1 VLGPTK
7 EAPACELPKK
17 TTKTS
22 RALESVSKLWDR
34 AAKDKKTKGQGKPKS
49 PACSK
54 PKSDKP
60 KADKPKA
67 KKPKAEKPKTEKP
80 KAKKPKKC
88 SGKKCKRDEE
98 VMIVDALET
107 EIDARAFDIQEKHDV
122 DDIVEE
128 FKDGGDEFDKDTE
141 SFFGKVKRS
150 TFDLIKRMSRKVA
163 MDQAKVYPWKEEN
176 SIETTAIS
184 VCSVLVVYT
193 RAQIGMAHIPQGRIT
208 NGQYVPGTDVINDL
222 TRQLRAA
229 FGNMAGAEAV
239 FYHSDELHQD
249 EVTQITN
256 WIAAQGINNP
266 QIVSFSAPIKG
277 SGTFSISRFG
287 TAWPPYVS
295 FL

>member
-1 VLGPTK
+1 MLGPTK

-17 TTKTS
+17 KTKAS
-22 RALESVSKLWDR
+22 RALESVSHIWNR

-54 PKSDKP
+54 PKPDKP
-60 KADKPKA
+60 KTEKH
-67 KKPKAEKPKTEKP
+67 KAEKPKAEKP

-98 VMIVDALET
+98 VVIVDVLET
-107 EIDARAFDIQEKHDV
+107 GIDARALDVKEKRDV

-128 FKDGGDEFDKDTE
+128 FRNGVDEFDKDTE
-141 SFFGKVKRS
+141 SFLGKVKRS

-163 MDQAKVYPWKEEN
+163 MDQAKVYPWKQGN
-176 SIETTAIS
+176 AVETTGIS
-184 VCSVLVVYT
+184 VCSILVVYT

-239 FYHSDELHQD
+239 FYHYEKLHQD

-266 QIVSFSAPIKG
+266 QIVSFSEPLGG
-277 SGTFSISRFG
+277 SGTFEISRYSG
-287 TAWPPYVS
+287 VGWPPYVS
-295 FL
+295 FA